1 MVENSI
7 NVQVHND
14 FNQIFEIINYHRQ
27 RVSKTVDDESLRMI
41 WEVGGYVSKKLKA
54 SEWGSNIVRQLSEY
68 IRTQDPTIKG
78 WSYRTIYK
86 MVQFYEVY
94 NSTSFKNLLQ
104 TTKLVQFTKL
114 ELPSK
119 AKDFVPFETAQIGK
133 DDFVPFETAQI
144 PTILFSTGWTN
155 HQIIMNR
162 CKSDD
167 ERLFYILFAQ
177 KEHLQN
183 KQLERAIKTD
193 TMASILR
200 AKDIQSEALH
210 TTYTKS
216 PALFKDTA
224 YLDFLG
230 LPQRYKETRLRK
242 GIVEHMKDFI
252 LEMGKDFLF
261 IDEEHP
267 IKVGW
272 KTYKIDLLFY
282 HRQLQCMVAF
292 ELKTTEF
299 HPSYQGQLEFYLEA
313 LDQEERRSNE
323 NPTIG
328 IILCKE
334 SDMETVRFALNR
346 SMSPMMIMQYKE
358 QLKVGSVIQRS
369 IEEYCKYINAEL

>member
-7 NVQVHND
+7 NAQVHND

-94 NSTSFKNLLQ
+94 SSTSFKNLLQ

-119 AKDFVPFETAQIGK
+119 AK
-133 DDFVPFETAQI
+133 DFVPFETAQI

-193 TMASILR
+193 SMASILR

-210 TTYTKS
+210 TTCTKS

-230 LPQRYKETRLRK
+230 LPQ
-242 GIVEHMKDFI
+242 
-252 LEMGKDFLF
+252 
-261 IDEEHP
+261 
-267 IKVGW
+267 
-272 KTYKIDLLFY
+272 
-282 HRQLQCMVAF
+282 
-292 ELKTTEF
+292 
-299 HPSYQGQLEFYLEA
+299 
-313 LDQEERRSNE
+313 
-323 NPTIG
+323 
-328 IILCKE
+328 
-334 SDMETVRFALNR
+334 
-346 SMSPMMIMQYKE
+346 
-358 QLKVGSVIQRS
+358 
-369 IEEYCKYINAEL
+369 

>member
-94 NSTSFKNLLQ
+94 SSTSFKNLLQ

-114 ELPSK
+114 ESPSK
-119 AKDFVPFETAQIGK
+119 AK
-133 DDFVPFETAQI
+133 DFVPFETAQI

-200 AKDIQSEALH
+200 AKDIQSETLH

-224 YLDFLG
+224 YLDFL
-230 LPQRYKETRLRK
+230 
-242 GIVEHMKDFI
+242 
-252 LEMGKDFLF
+252 
-261 IDEEHP
+261 
-267 IKVGW
+267 
-272 KTYKIDLLFY
+272 
-282 HRQLQCMVAF
+282 
-292 ELKTTEF
+292 
-299 HPSYQGQLEFYLEA
+299 
-313 LDQEERRSNE
+313 
-323 NPTIG
+323 
-328 IILCKE
+328 
-334 SDMETVRFALNR
+334 
-346 SMSPMMIMQYKE
+346 
-358 QLKVGSVIQRS
+358 
-369 IEEYCKYINAEL
+369 

>member
-1 MVENSI
+1 
-7 NVQVHND
+7 
-14 FNQIFEIINYHRQ
+14 
-27 RVSKTVDDESLRMI
+27 
-41 WEVGGYVSKKLKA
+41 
-54 SEWGSNIVRQLSEY
+54 
-68 IRTQDPTIKG
+68 
-78 WSYRTIYK
+78 
-86 MVQFYEVY
+86 MVQFYDTYSTDSFCQLLETTNLPKLFTNK
-94 NSTSFKNLLQ
+94 NSDKNSQ
-104 TTKLVQFTKL
+104 
-114 ELPSK
+114 
-119 AKDFVPFETAQIGK
+119 FVPIELAQIGK

-193 TMASILR
+193 TMTSILR

-267 IKVGW
+267 INSSLK
-272 KTYKIDLLFY
+272 
-282 HRQLQCMVAF
+282 F
-292 ELKTTEF
+292 EITSKRLYAA
-299 HPSYQGQLEFYLEA
+299 SQ
-313 LDQEERRSNE
+313 R
-323 NPTIG
+323 
-328 IILCKE
+328 
-334 SDMETVRFALNR
+334 VR
-346 SMSPMMIMQYKE
+346 
-358 QLKVGSVIQRS
+358 
-369 IEEYCKYINAEL
+369 

>member
-41 WEVGGYVSKKLKA
+41 WEVGSYVSKKLKA

-86 MVQFYEVY
+86 MVQFYEAY
-94 NSTSFKNLLQ
+94 SSTSFKNLLQ

-114 ELPSK
+114 ELPS
-119 AKDFVPFETAQIGK
+119 KDFVPFETAQIGK

-230 LPQRYKETRLRK
+230 LPQ
-242 GIVEHMKDFI
+242 I
-252 LEMGKDFLF
+252 
-261 IDEEHP
+261 
-267 IKVGW
+267 
-272 KTYKIDLLFY
+272 
-282 HRQLQCMVAF
+282 
-292 ELKTTEF
+292 
-299 HPSYQGQLEFYLEA
+299 
-313 LDQEERRSNE
+313 
-323 NPTIG
+323 
-328 IILCKE
+328 
-334 SDMETVRFALNR
+334 
-346 SMSPMMIMQYKE
+346 
-358 QLKVGSVIQRS
+358 
-369 IEEYCKYINAEL
+369 

>member
-68 IRTQDPTIKG
+68 IRTQAPTIKG

-94 NSTSFKNLLQ
+94 SSTSFKNLLQ

-119 AKDFVPFETAQIGK
+119 AK
-133 DDFVPFETAQI
+133 DFVPFETAQI

-193 TMASILR
+193 SMASILR

-242 GIVEHMKDFI
+242 GIVEHMHNLSKSN
-252 LEMGKDFLF
+252 GK
-261 IDEEHP
+261 
-267 IKVGW
+267 
-272 KTYKIDLLFY
+272 
-282 HRQLQCMVAF
+282 
-292 ELKTTEF
+292 
-299 HPSYQGQLEFYLEA
+299 
-313 LDQEERRSNE
+313 
-323 NPTIG
+323 
-328 IILCKE
+328 
-334 SDMETVRFALNR
+334 
-346 SMSPMMIMQYKE
+346 
-358 QLKVGSVIQRS
+358 
-369 IEEYCKYINAEL
+369 

>member
-14 FNQIFEIINYHRQ
+14 FNQIFGIINYHRQ

-94 NSTSFKNLLQ
+94 SSISFKNLLQ
-104 TTKLVQFTKL
+104 TTNLVQFTKL

-119 AKDFVPFETAQIGK
+119 AK
-133 DDFVPFETAQI
+133 DFVPFETAQI

-200 AKDIQSEALH
+200 AKDIQSETLH
-210 TTYTKS
+210 TLIQNRQPFSKTLHTLTFLDYH
-216 PALFKDTA
+216 KDIKRQDYA
-224 YLDFLG
+224 
-230 LPQRYKETRLRK
+230 KE
-242 GIVEHMKDFI
+242 
-252 LEMGKDFLF
+252 
-261 IDEEHP
+261 
-267 IKVGW
+267 
-272 KTYKIDLLFY
+272 LL
-282 HRQLQCMVAF
+282 
-292 ELKTTEF
+292 
-299 HPSYQGQLEFYLEA
+299 
-313 LDQEERRSNE
+313 N
-323 NPTIG
+323 I
-328 IILCKE
+328 
-334 SDMETVRFALNR
+334 
-346 SMSPMMIMQYKE
+346 
-358 QLKVGSVIQRS
+358 
-369 IEEYCKYINAEL
+369 